1 MIWGLFNMGRGQKT
15 CKQCGAQ
22 TGPRSYKCPDC
33 GYSFNVQKGITKRN
47 RKRKGEKVNWRELQ
61 SGDFIRV
68 LTGSGPY
75 WPLPDG
81 EREPMGYYG
90 VFKVMHVH
98 EDGLGCYPADK
109 KNSGFC
115 FIYMGE
121 KKKSKIGTTMV
132 PHKIRKVPFEVIDK
146 QYQK

>member
-1 MIWGLFNMGRGQKT
+1 MGRGQKT
-15 CKQCGAQ
+15 CKQCGTQ
-22 TGPRSYKCPDC
+22 TGPRSYNCPEC

-47 RKRKGEKVNWRELQ
+47 RKRRGVQVNWRELQ
-61 SGDFIRV
+61 PGDFIRV
-68 LTGSGPY
+68 LAGSGPY

-90 VFKVMHVH
+90 VFKVAHVH

-121 KKKSKIGTTMV
+121 KKQSKVGTTMV
-132 PHKIRKVPFEVIDK
+132 PHKIRKVPFDVIDK